1 MLPCFSNRP
10 KNRPALFHTGKT
22 RQLNTLEKSFLSLD
36 SSLPAL
42 ALIWQDEIN
51 KLSSAISAIKAGSDP
66 SLLFDLQTAE
76 IAAASWQ
83 TIADFAN
90 QLHQAPHV
98 DDSILVSCED
108 KSITLMN
115 NK

>member
-22 RQLNTLEKSFLSLD
+22 RQLNTLEKSFLSLQ
-36 SSLPAL
+36 LPAPL